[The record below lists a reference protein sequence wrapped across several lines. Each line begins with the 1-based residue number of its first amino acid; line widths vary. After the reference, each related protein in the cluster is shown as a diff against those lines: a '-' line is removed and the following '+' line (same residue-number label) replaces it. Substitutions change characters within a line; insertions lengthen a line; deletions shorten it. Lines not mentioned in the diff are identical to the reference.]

1 MRSSN
6 RKDIDMTGKR
16 SCLSAALLL
25 ALVLS
30 CATCFGADTINGAKL
45 YAIHCVSCHGKKG
58 DGIMPGTPNFS
69 RGNSLLQPDGALL
82 ERIKQGKNA
91 MPGYYGIL
99 KEREILD
106 IVAHLR
112 TFN

>member
-1 MRSSN
+1 MT
-6 RKDIDMTGKR
+6 RKLR
-16 SCLSAALLL
+16 C
-25 ALVLS
+25 LS
-30 CATCFGADTINGAKL
+30 CAPMFLALALSGVACFGADTINGAKL

-58 DGIMPGTPNFS
+58 DGVMPGTPNFN
-69 RGNSLLQPDGALL
+69 RGNSLLQPDSVLL